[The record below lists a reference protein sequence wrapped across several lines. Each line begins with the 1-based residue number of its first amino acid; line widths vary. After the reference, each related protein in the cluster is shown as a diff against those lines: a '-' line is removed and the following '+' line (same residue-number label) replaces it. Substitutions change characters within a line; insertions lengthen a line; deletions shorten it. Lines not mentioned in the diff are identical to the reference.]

1 MPIVEIINEPQPPAR
16 AASGGKGKCDVN
28 VRLIASQNNELVKT
42 LTSRVHE
49 NERQERESRKY

>member
-1 MPIVEIINEPQPPAR
+1 MSIEIVNEPPPPAR

-28 VRLIASQNNELVKT
+28 VRLIAAKTNEVVQT
-42 LTSRVHE
+42 LTSRIQE